1 MIMVITSEIIIMITS
16 EIIITITCE
25 IIMKITC
32 EIIMMIRCKSME
44 VYTARLPGP
53 RITGCG
59 KEEGPTDLTHPKTN
73 CAIFGPQAFFQLF
86 S

>member
-1 MIMVITSEIIIMITS
+1 MIIM
-16 EIIITITCE
+16 ITCE
-25 IIMKITC
+25 IIMT
-32 EIIMMIRCKSME
+32 IRCKSME

-53 RITGCG
+53 RIRGGG
-59 KEEGPTDLTHPKTN
+59 KEEGPTDLTHPETN